1 MKTLI
6 KSAIAAAAL
15 GTFGAGWTLAQ
26 DVKFAAADTNGSGMV
41 SLSEFQ
47 AALPDATA
55 ERFAAADADGDGA
68 LTRDEFS
75 ALTSG

>member
-15 GTFGAGWTLAQ
+15 AAFGAGGTLAK
-26 DVKFAAADTNGSGMV
+26 DARFAAADTNGSGMV

-47 AALPDATA
+47 AALPEATA
-55 ERFAAADADGDGA
+55 AQFAAADADGDGA
-68 LTRDEFS
+68 LTADEFS
-75 ALTSG
+75 ALVSG